1 LVELLVVIA
10 IIGVLIALLL
20 PAVQAARE
28 AARRMQ
34 CANNL
39 KQIGIAVHNFHDT
52 YNGVVP
58 LTIGSN
64 DDKYARVS
72 FFVLLYP
79 FTEQTNLY
87 QVFASNT
94 WGGSNGI
101 TASVGSFNG
110 TALPTWWTNAKAEYP
125 DFPKMIASVG
135 IYRCP
140 TRRGAN
146 LSYFDEATIQD
157 LPGPLGDY
165 AAPILNISNVY
176 WHNCYRPSIKDDYVN
191 FRGPLRVAVH
201 NGTSDGAKLFTPRD
215 SFASWTDGIS
225 NQLVLGEKHV
235 PANRLGISKNG
246 TVASVQD
253 YIGDCTYVVG
263 ARWGLAGC
271 ARNILSQ
278 SPKLASSGD
287 TEYETNGIQ
296 PINAPTGGTDTW
308 RTSKTNALNGGYEFG
323 SSHPGV
329 CQFLIGDGAVLSISN
344 TVPTRNILAL
354 LVQVDDGE
362 AITLP

>member
-1 LVELLVVIA
+1 MVIA
-10 IIGVLIALLL
+10 IIGMLIALLL

-39 KQIGIAVHNFHDT
+39 KQIGIAIHNFHNT
-52 YNGVVP
+52 YDGVVP

-64 DDKYARVS
+64 DDKHARVS

-101 TASVGSFNG
+101 TANVGSFNG
-110 TALPTWWTNAKAEYP
+110 ATPTWWANAKAEYP
-125 DFPKMIASVG
+125 DFPNMIASVG

-140 TRRGAN
+140 TRRSAN
-146 LSYFDEATIQD
+146 LSYFDEAAVED

-165 AAPILNISNVY
+165 AAPILCIGSEY
-176 WHNCYRPSIKDDYVN
+176 WQNCYRPSLTSDYFN

-201 NGTSDGAKLFTPRD
+201 NGTSTGAKSFTLRD
-215 SFASWTDGIS
+215 SFASWTDGTS
-225 NQLVLGEKHV
+225 NQLVLGEKHIPV
-235 PANRLGISKNG
+235 NRLGMSKNG
-246 TVASVQD
+246 TVVSVRD
-253 YIGDCTYVVG
+253 NIGDCTYIVG

-287 TEYETNGIQ
+287 TEYEANGIQ
-296 PINAPTGGTDTW
+296 PINGPTGGSDTW
-308 RTSKTNALNGGYEFG
+308 RTSKTNALNGGYDFG
-323 SSHPGV
+323 SSHPGI
-329 CQFLIGDGAVLSISN
+329 CQFLIGDGAVRSISN
-344 TVPTRNILAL
+344 TVPKRNILAL
-354 LVQVDDGE
+354 LVRVDDNE

>member
-34 CANNL
+34 CSNNL

-52 YNGVVP
+52 HGGVVP
-58 LTIGSN
+58 LTIGSD

-79 FTEQTNLY
+79 FTEQVNLY
-87 QVFASNT
+87 QFFASNT

-101 TASVGSFNG
+101 TIAVGAFNG
-110 TALPTWWTNAKAEYP
+110 TTAPGWWTNAKAEYP

-135 IYRCP
+135 TYRCP

-146 LSYFDEATIQD
+146 LSYFDEATVQD

-165 AAPILNISNVY
+165 ATPILNIGSEY
-176 WHNCYRPSIKDDYVN
+176 WHNCYRPSSLSDYLN

-201 NGTSDGAKLFTPRD
+201 NGTSTGAKSFALRD
-215 SFASWTDGIS
+215 SFASWTDGTS
-225 NQLVLGEKHV
+225 NQLVLGEKHI
-235 PANRLGISKNG
+235 PANRIGISKNG
-246 TVASVQD
+246 TTASVRD
-253 YIGDCTYVVG
+253 NIGDCTYVVG
-263 ARWGLAGC
+263 ARWGLSGC

-287 TEYETNGIQ
+287 IEYEADGIQ
-296 PINAPTGGTDTW
+296 PVNGPTGGSDTW
-308 RTSKTNALNGGYEFG
+308 HTSKTNALNGGYDFG
-323 SSHPGV
+323 SSHSGI
-329 CQFLIGDGAVLSISN
+329 CQFLIGDGSVRSISN
-344 TVPTRNILAL
+344 TVPKRNILAL

-362 AITLP
+362 AVTLP

>member
-1 LVELLVVIA
+1 VIA
-10 IIGVLIALLL
+10 IIGMLIALLL
-20 PAVQAARE
+20 PAVQS
-28 AARRMQ
+28 ARRMQ
-34 CANNL
+34 CQNNL
-39 KQIGIAVHNFHDT
+39 KQIGIATHNFHDT
-52 YNGVVP
+52 YSGVVP

-87 QVFASNT
+87 QIFTSNT

-101 TASVGSFNG
+101 TASVGAFNG
-110 TALPTWWTNAKAEYP
+110 TASPTWWTNAKTEYP
-125 DFPKMIASVG
+125 GFPNMIASVG

-146 LSYFDEATIQD
+146 LSYFDEATVDD

-165 AAPILNISNVY
+165 ATPIINISSDY
-176 WHNCYRPSIKDDYVN
+176 WHNCYRPSLSSDYLN
-191 FRGPLRVAVH
+191 FRGPLRVAIH
-201 NGTSDGAKLFTPRD
+201 NGTSDGAKLFVPRD
-215 SFASWTDGIS
+215 SFASWVDGTS

-246 TVASVQD
+246 TTASVRD
-253 YIGDCTYVVG
+253 NIADCTYVVG
-263 ARWGLAGC
+263 ARWGLPGC

-278 SPKLASSGD
+278 SPKLASPND
-287 TEYETNGIQ
+287 TEYEADGIQ
-296 PINAPTGGTDTW
+296 PINGPTGGTDTW
-308 RTSKTNALNGGYEFG
+308 RTSKTNALNGGYDFG
-323 SSHPGV
+323 SPHPGI
-329 CQFLIGDGAVLSISN
+329 CQFLMGDGSVRSISN
-344 TVPTRNILAL
+344 TTPKRNILAL